1 MKHKKKQMEKIRKSL
16 YSRHNRKKSYRVTI
30 DPNESINAMNAQEDA
45 PTFDTY
51 SRLALILLLIPLQ
64 ILIENS
70 LTGNISS
77 TVQFR

>member
-1 MKHKKKQMEKIRKSL
+1 
-16 YSRHNRKKSYRVTI
+16 
-30 DPNESINAMNAQEDA
+30 MNAQEDA

-51 SRLALILLLIPLQ
+51 SCLALILLLIPLQ